1 MDEIVFKILFEIV
14 LLCCKSNQTIP
25 VNKHFHRRYN
35 LGNKNVNSKIIFM
48 AHVQSGSLYILL
60 YYIQILRSFYLL
72 QLDFI
77 FLFLAE
83 GAIIVFYYVYF
94 LVHLNVLIHF
104 DFLLVVNFVEIRFDL
119 FYVLRNKYTTSLRT

>member
-1 MDEIVFKILFEIV
+1 M
-14 LLCCKSNQTIP
+14 T
-25 VNKHFHRRYN
+25 
-35 LGNKNVNSKIIFM
+35 
-48 AHVQSGSLYILL
+48 HVQSGSLYILL